1 MELDNPSLTL
11 EGPSLTLDDPSP
23 IESAM
28 QYTRSRYHAGS
39 NSMRMCNTHYV
50 IYFATFYLLFLFS
63 NSCPI
68 ILKIIPEYLVQA
80 YHQPYGATSPT
91 VLCCLSRWALIFRI
105 IVSIVSG
112 FLTDPP
118 IKFRGPGVLV
128 HNPTLTPCNT
138 LCNNFIQ
145 KKWGWVCFQQWAYFI
160 VRKTS
165 RTGSH

>member
-1 MELDNPSLTL
+1 MELDNPLLTL
-11 EGPSLTLDDPSP
+11 EGPSLTLDDPSS

-28 QYTRSRYHAGS
+28 QYTQSRYHAGS
-39 NSMRMCNTHYV
+39 NSMRIRNTHYV
-50 IYFATFYLLFLFS
+50 IYFTTFYLLFLFS

-91 VLCCLSRWALIFRI
+91 VLSYLSRWALTNI

-112 FLTDPP
+112 FLTDSP

-145 KKWGWVCFQQWAYFI
+145 KSWGGFVFNSGPIFEMI
-160 VRKTS
+160 VYMCM
-165 RTGSH
+165 